1 MWMIARLPYPV
12 QLILGGLLG
21 KLMYWLMPE
30 RKRIARINIGLCFP
44 ELDESERNNLL
55 KKNFKSLGIGII
67 ELAMTWWGPGK
78 RLRRLVQIEGIE
90 HLQNALKKGKGALLL
105 SAHFTTLEIGSRL
118 ITFYQPIAA
127 MYRRYKNP
135 LFGEILKRVRNNIF
149 ESAVLHSNVRGL
161 VSCLK
166 KNLPVWYAPDQ
177 NYQRRYCIFV
187 PFFNIPTATITATSR
202 IARLSGAEVIPFF
215 QERLPGTKGYKLRI
229 LPALKDFPSGDDVA
243 DTTRIN
249 KLIEDEVRRLPEQY
263 FWVHQRFKKMPDS
276 MESRYK
282 VNKNQ

>member
-1 MWMIARLPYPV
+1 MWVIAKLPYPV

-21 KLMYWLMPE
+21 KLMYWLMPK
-30 RKRIARINIGLCFP
+30 RKRIARINIELCFP
-44 ELDESERNNLL
+44 ELDVSERSRLL
-55 KKNFKSLGIGII
+55 KENFKSLGIGII

-78 RLRRLVQIEGIE
+78 RLRRLVQVEGIE

-202 IARLSGAEVIPFF
+202 IAKLSGAEVIPFF
-215 QERLPGTKGYKLRI
+215 QERLPGTKGY
-229 LPALKDFPSGDDVA
+229 PALKDFPSGDDVA

-249 KLIEDEVRRLPEQY
+249 KLIEDEVRRLPGQY

-282 VNKNQ
+282 NL

>member
-1 MWMIARLPYPV
+1 MWFVAKLPYGL
-12 QLILGGLLG
+12 QLFIGILLG
-21 KLMYWLMPE
+21 KLMYLLMP
-30 RKRIARINIGLCFP
+30 RRRRIARINIGLCFP
-44 ELDESERNNLL
+44 ELGERERQALL
-55 KKNFKSLGIGII
+55 RKSFKSLGIGII
-67 ELAMTWWGPGK
+67 ELAMTWWGPK
-78 RLRRLVQIEGIE
+78 RRLQKLVQIEGLE
-90 HLQNALKKGKGALLL
+90 HLQKALKKGKGALLL

-127 MYRRYKNP
+127 MYRKYKNP
-135 LFGEILKRVRNNIF
+135 LFGEILRRVRNNIF

-202 IARLSGAEVIPFF
+202 IAKLSGTEVVPFF
-215 QERLPGTKGYKLRI
+215 QERLPGTRGYKLRI
-229 LPALKDFPSGDDVA
+229 LPALKNFPSGDDVV

-282 VNKNQ
+282 NV